1 MPAIDTVIFDIGN
14 VLIEWDPRHLYRKLF
29 AEEARMEWFLANIC
43 TGAWNLEQDRGRSF
57 ADGVRELTL
66 RHPEWAGE
74 IRAYDER
81 WGEMVPGEV
90 PGSVAILDNLL
101 QRHLPTFGISN
112 FSTEKF
118 AYARERFAFLGRLDG
133 IVVSGHEGLLKPD
146 AAIYRLFLER
156 YGRQAR
162 RCLFI
167 DDSPA
172 NVEGARK
179 IGMNVVRFQGAP
191 QLEREL
197 VAFGLL

>member
-43 TGAWNLEQDRGRSF
+43 SGAWNLEQDRGRSF
-57 ADGVRELTL
+57 AVGVRELTA
-66 RHPEWAGE
+66 RHPEWARE

-81 WGEMVPGEV
+81 WGEMVPGEI

-101 QRHLPTFGISN
+101 RRHLPTFGISN

-118 AYARERFAFLGRLDG
+118 AYARERFAFLDRLSG
-133 IVVSGHEGLLKPD
+133 VVISGHEGLLKPD

-162 RCLFI
+162 HCLFI
-167 DDSPA
+167 DDSTA

-179 IGMNVVRFQGAP
+179 IGMNAVRFRGVP
-191 QLEREL
+191 QLERDL
-197 VAFGLL
+197 VAHGLL

>member
-57 ADGVRELTL
+57 AVGVRELTA
-66 RHPEWAGE
+66 RHPEWARE

-81 WGEMVPGEV
+81 WGEMVPGEI

-112 FSTEKF
+112 FSAEKY
-118 AYARERFAFLGRLDG
+118 AYARERFGFLDRLNG
-133 IVVSGHEGLLKPD
+133 VVISGHEGLLKPD

-162 RCLFI
+162 HCLFI

-179 IGMNVVRFQGAP
+179 IGMNAVRFQGTP
-191 QLEREL
+191 QLERDL
-197 VAFGLL
+197 IAHGLL

>member
-14 VLIEWDPRHLYRKLF
+14 VLIEWEPRHLYRKLF
-29 AEEARMEWFLANIC
+29 AEESRMEWFLANIC

-57 ADGVRELTL
+57 AEGVRELTL
-66 RHPEWAGE
+66 RHPEWVSE

-90 PGSVAILDNLL
+90 PGSVAILDKLL
-101 QRHLPTFGISN
+101 GRHLPIFGISN

-118 AYARERFAFLGRLDG
+118 AYARERFGFLDRLNG
-133 IVVSGHEGLLKPD
+133 VVVSGHEGLLKPD

-179 IGMNVVRFQGAP
+179 IGMNAAWFQDAP

-197 VAFGLL
+197 VTFGLL